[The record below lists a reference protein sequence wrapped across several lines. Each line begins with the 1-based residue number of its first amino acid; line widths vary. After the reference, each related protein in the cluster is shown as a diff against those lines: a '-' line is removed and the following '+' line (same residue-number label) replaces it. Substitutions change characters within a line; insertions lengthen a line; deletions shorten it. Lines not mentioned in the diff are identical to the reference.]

1 MRRHFGTHARHT
13 TDLPCSVP
21 HFPQEDAK
29 LRATNLTIRR
39 GGNCPNSLEVLQQL
53 VTDKDNTQ
61 LHLVSCLPRRDA
73 PSTRRIISSFGP
85 DTRVDFRHCIYREGY
100 TEAASSYII
109 RSQQSNSRT
118 IVNYNHLPEMTCHEF
133 AQVVDGFD
141 GHEPT
146 LWHFEGRI
154 PETTLAC
161 MRLLRQKLPEA
172 NISVEVEK
180 PGREGLSQL
189 AQEADVVFYSRVWA
203 ESRGHRSAKAC
214 LTKERRHQGSLGLCT
229 WGADGATIMSQAT
242 GACLHCPVE
251 SESGQISVID
261 PVGAGDTFIAGMLLS
276 LIRNDWPL
284 SDIGKAASFAVR
296 LATLKVQR
304 EGFGGLGL
312 DIASR

>member
-1 MRRHFGTHARHT
+1 MKHLILVGACYLDTI
-13 TDLPCSVP
+13 LSVP

-251 SESGQISVID
+251 SESGQISVI
-261 PVGAGDTFIAGMLLS
+261 
-276 LIRNDWPL
+276 
-284 SDIGKAASFAVR
+284 
-296 LATLKVQR
+296 
-304 EGFGGLGL
+304 E
-312 DIASR
+312 